1 MEGGGLSRSLSV
13 EPNVKKVPVCFLQFF
28 HSRAPNRFRFK
39 PPSPG
44 VGGVGVGQ
52 GVGQWDTMSK
62 KYLGLA
68 WGAYGD
74 QLLLGDPFSSF
85 LRPSQPSG
93 AQAAFQHFGAELNGL
108 WPS

>member
-1 MEGGGLSRSLSV
+1 MSKKYQSVFFNFFIQELQTDLGLS
-13 EPNVKKVPVCFLQFF
+13 PP
-28 HSRAPNRFRFK
+28 

-44 VGGVGVGQ
+44 VGGMGVGQ

-68 WGAYGD
+68 WGTYGD
-74 QLLLGDPFSSF
+74 QLLLRDPFSSF

>member
-1 MEGGGLSRSLSV
+1 ML
-13 EPNVKKVPVCFLQFF
+13 
-28 HSRAPNRFRFK
+28 
-39 PPSPG
+39 
-44 VGGVGVGQ
+44 GGVGVGE